1 MIDDFGH
8 ILHITRNFGLLQ
20 TPTVIFYY
28 SIAYNWSS
36 IVYHD
41 NMIFQLSLFLDLR
54 DISGQTHCFCFGT
67 REIVVIILFTSAS
80 LFLYDGL
87 QVRLHLR
94 SGNTGKTYK
103 TYMFIYSLAQ
113 KKKKEVH
120 CRFEK

>member
-1 MIDDFGH
+1 
-8 ILHITRNFGLLQ
+8 
-20 TPTVIFYY
+20 
-28 SIAYNWSS
+28 
-36 IVYHD
+36 
-41 NMIFQLSLFLDLR
+41 MIFQLSLFLDLR

-113 KKKKEVH
+113 KKKKRCIVDLKNKSIKEEEMSQFCILFIIIFVYN
-120 CRFEK
+120 CISNQY